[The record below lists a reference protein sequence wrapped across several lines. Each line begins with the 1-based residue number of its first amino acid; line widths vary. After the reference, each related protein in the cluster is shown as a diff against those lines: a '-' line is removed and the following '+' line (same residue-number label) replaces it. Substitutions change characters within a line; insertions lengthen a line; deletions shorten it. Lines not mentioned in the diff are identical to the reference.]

1 MYKKIYVP
9 LDNSDHSNSAMA
21 IAVHLAKAFGARLVG
36 SHVYA
41 AKLHDVRFRQMEY
54 TLPEEYQEEKEL
66 EKQRKIHDSLITMG
80 LKLISDSY
88 LDVMEKTCAEEKIPF
103 ERKMFDGKNYSALV
117 EDIRVSDYDLVVI
130 GALGTGA
137 VKESVIGSVTERV
150 VRRTQ
155 TDTLIV
161 KDTRPPEEQ
170 TGGPI
175 LVAIDGSPQSF
186 AGLKTAILLAKAEG
200 CALEAV
206 AVYDPYLHYS
216 VFNGIVDVLSEKASK
231 IFRFKEQEQ
240 LHEEIIDTGLAK
252 IYQSH
257 LQVAKDIARE
267 EGVELAT
274 TLLDGKAF
282 EKVVNHARKQKAR
295 LLIVGRIGV
304 HSEETMDIGSNS
316 ENLLRLAPCNILLV
330 SQRFVPPTDVKAA
343 AAIVWTEEASK
354 RFERVPEAVRGIART
369 AVHRFA
375 MERGHSVITN
385 SVIEQVM
392 AIFMPGSA
400 KVMNG
405 VAVAIASEAL
415 AGSVATYI
423 CEVCG
428 HIAKEVRPQVCPVC
442 DAPREKFQRLDKEMV
457 NAVAERE
464 GGISE
469 TSGFDGVKIK
479 WSKEAVRLVNSIKD
493 GYQRRR
499 AMARLEKTARVRA
512 LEIIPV
518 EMVEEILGRERET
531 VPSVRISPPSYND
544 NEIPSPIAVPV
555 KWEAHPMPTVIQG
568 DGFSWSEE
576 ALARLRRVPAG
587 FMRDGTR
594 AKIEEY
600 AKKKNVSEITL
611 TVAEAGIEE
620 AKRLMAEMITGYTQ
634 SAEARQKIQEGK

>member
-21 IAVHLAKAFGARLVG
+21 LALHLAKTFGARLVG

-88 LDVMEKTCAEEKIPF
+88 LDVMEKTCTAERIPF

-117 EDIRVSDYDLVVI
+117 EDIRASDYDLVVM

-161 KDTRPPEEQ
+161 KDTRPADAQ
-170 TGGPI
+170 TGPI
-175 LVAIDGSPQSF
+175 LVAMDGSPQSF
-186 AGLKTAILLAKAEG
+186 AGLKAAILLAKAQR
-200 CALEAV
+200 CAVEAV

-216 VFNGIVDVLSEKASK
+216 VFNGIVDVLSERASK

-316 ENLLRLAPCNILLV
+316 ENILRLAPCNILLV

-343 AAIVWTEEASK
+343 AAIAWTEEASK

-405 VAVAIASEAL
+405 VAVAVASEAL
-415 AGSVATYI
+415 AASAETYI

-428 HIAKEVRPQVCPVC
+428 HIAKEVIPKICPVC
-442 DAPREKFQRLDKEMV
+442 DASREKFQRLDKEMV
-457 NAVAERE
+457 NAVAARE

-469 TSGFDGVKIK
+469 TSSFDGVKIK
-479 WSKEAVRLVNSIKD
+479 WSKEAVRLLNTIKD

-512 LEIIPV
+512 LEIISV
-518 EMVEEILGRERET
+518 EMVEEIFGRERET
-531 VPSVRISPPSYND
+531 VPSVRISPPSWND
-544 NEIPSPIAVPV
+544 NEIASPMAVPMR
-555 KWEAHPMPTVIQG
+555 WEAHPLPAVPVGG
-568 DGFSWSEE
+568 DFFWTEE
-576 ALARLRRVPAG
+576 AQARLNRVPAG

-611 TVAEAGIEE
+611 AVAEAGIEE

-634 SAEARQKIQEGK
+634 NAEARQKIQEGK

>member
-9 LDNSDHSNSAMA
+9 LDNSDHSNGAMTL
-21 IAVHLAKAFGARLVG
+21 AVHLAKLFGARIIG

-103 ERKMFDGKNYSALV
+103 ERKMFDGKNYAAIV
-117 EDIRVSDYDLVVI
+117 EDIRASDYDLVVI

-137 VKESVIGSVTERV
+137 VKESLIGSVTERV

-155 TDTLIV
+155 TDTLVV
-161 KDTRPPEEQ
+161 KESRPQVQ
-170 TGGPI
+170 TGPI

-186 AGLKTAILLAKAEG
+186 AGLKTAMLLARAER
-200 CALEAV
+200 CAVEAV

-257 LQVAKDIARE
+257 LQVAKDLARE

-282 EKVVNHARKQKAR
+282 EKVLNHARKQKAR
-295 LLIVGRIGV
+295 LLVVGRIGV
-304 HSEETMDIGSNS
+304 HSDDKMDIGSNA
-316 ENLLRLAPCNILLV
+316 ENLLRLSPCNILLV

-343 AAIVWTEEASK
+343 AAIAWTEEASK
-354 RFERVPEAVRGIART
+354 RFERVPEQVRGIART

-400 KVMNG
+400 KVMSG
-405 VAVAIASEAL
+405 VAVAVASEAL
-415 AGSVATYI
+415 AGSAATYI

-428 HIAKEVRPQVCPVC
+428 HIAREVRPQVCPVC
-442 DAPREKFQRLDKEMV
+442 DASSEKFQLLDKEMV
-457 NAVAERE
+457 KAVAERE
-464 GGISE
+464 GGMTE
-469 TSGFDGVKIK
+469 TSAFDGVKIK

-512 LEIIPV
+512 LEVIPV
-518 EMVEEILGRERET
+518 DLVEEILGREREA
-531 VPSVRISPPSYND
+531 VPSASISPPSYND

-555 KWEAHPMPTVIQG
+555 KWEAHPLPTVTQG

-620 AKRLMAEMITGYTQ
+620 AKKLMAEMITGYTQ